1 MAFMFDTMSLKFCS
15 YHKFR
20 PKMVTNTFEKIN
32 CNYGFVLDPF
42 IWAPQPLTYKV
53 FWLKV
58 NKKCHPYFNFSW
70 WVLIDG

>member
-42 IWAPQPLTYKV
+42 I
-53 FWLKV
+53 
-58 NKKCHPYFNFSW
+58 
-70 WVLIDG
+70 